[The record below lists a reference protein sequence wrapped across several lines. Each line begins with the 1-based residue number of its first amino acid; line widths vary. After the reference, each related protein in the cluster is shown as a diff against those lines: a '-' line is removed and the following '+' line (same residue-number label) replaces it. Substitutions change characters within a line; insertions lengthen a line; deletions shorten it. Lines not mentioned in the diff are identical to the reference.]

1 MNKMTKKL
9 FSYFAAILIFLSL
22 TAFFGFVLVLRYYSF
37 RQREI
42 DLQARAET
50 IQEQLEQ
57 FMQMSGPKQG
67 KGAYL
72 KFIDDI
78 AMADAY
84 IIDTAGNPFSYGKNA
99 IAKNLPSEE
108 VKEFAARVFA
118 SGTYEHSRKNDKEG
132 NPIFYAGVPVRANGQ
147 IVAAMVIHDNVSID
161 QYGFL
166 LAVTVLGICM
176 TSALVLSL
184 LLAIVLS
191 KRFISPIRQIA
202 LTIKELTL
210 GNYQVKMKVYDKTEL
225 GELAKET
232 DILAHKLDAARAESQ
247 KMEQMQKDYI
257 SNISHE
263 LRTPVTVIRSSLE
276 AICDGTVR
284 GEKIEEY
291 QMQMLEESIAL
302 QRLVNDMLELSR
314 LQNKDFPIEK
324 EEMDLLL
331 TLEDA
336 KRAVRVLA
344 HNKKINIFYEKD
356 VEECLIEGDY
366 GRLRQMFIAVLDNA
380 IKYSEFGKTV
390 NVKAA
395 KQECGIV
402 ISIKDYGCGIPKDE
416 LDNIFTKFYRAGQ
429 RREKGSGL
437 GLSIIKNIAERHD
450 IQITIESV
458 WQEGTTVRFTIP
470 DTIIVHFD

>member
-1 MNKMTKKL
+1 MNKITKKL
-9 FSYFAAILIFLSL
+9 FCYFAVVLIFLSL

-37 RQREI
+37 QQRETE
-42 DLQARAET
+42 LKARAET

-57 FMQMSGPKQG
+57 FMETNGPKQG

-72 KFIDDI
+72 RFIDDI

-99 IAKNLPSEE
+99 AAENLPSEE
-108 VKEFAARVFA
+108 VKEFADLVFA
-118 SGTYEHSRKNDKEG
+118 SGSYKHSRKKDREG
-132 NPIFYAGVPVRANGQ
+132 STIFYAGVPVRASGQ
-147 IVAAMVIHDNVSID
+147 IVAAVVLHDDASID
-161 QYGFL
+161 QSGFF
-166 LAVTVLGICM
+166 LAVTVLGVCM
-176 TSALVLSL
+176 VPALILSL
-184 LLAIVLS
+184 LFAIVLS
-191 KRFISPIRQIA
+191 RRFISPIRQIA
-202 LTIKELTL
+202 LATKELIR
-210 GNYQVKMKVYDKTEL
+210 GNYQVKTEVYDKTEL

-232 DILAHKLDAARAESQ
+232 DILAHELDTAHAESR

-284 GEKIEEY
+284 GEKAEEY
-291 QMQMLEESIAL
+291 QMQMLAESIAL

-331 TLEDA
+331 ALEDA

-344 HNKKINIFYEKD
+344 QDKEITVSYEKN
-356 VEECLIEGDY
+356 VEECLMEGDY

-380 IKYSEFGKTV
+380 IKYSEHGGNV
-390 NVKAA
+390 NVEAA
-395 KQECGIV
+395 RQECGIV
-402 ISIKDYGCGIPKDE
+402 ISVRDYGCGIPEDD
-416 LDNIFTKFYRAGQ
+416 LDNIFTRFYRAGQ

-437 GLSIIKNIAERHD
+437 GLSIIKSIAERHG
-450 IQITIESV
+450 IQVAIESV
-458 WQEGTTVRFTIP
+458 WQEGTTVLFTVP
-470 DTIIVHFD
+470 DAVIGHFG

>member
-1 MNKMTKKL
+1 M
-9 FSYFAAILIFLSL
+9 
-22 TAFFGFVLVLRYYSF
+22 
-37 RQREI
+37 
-42 DLQARAET
+42 
-50 IQEQLEQ
+50 
-57 FMQMSGPKQG
+57 
-67 KGAYL
+67 L
-72 KFIDDI
+72 K
-78 AMADAY
+78 
-84 IIDTAGNPFSYGKNA
+84 
-99 IAKNLPSEE
+99 
-108 VKEFAARVFA
+108 
-118 SGTYEHSRKNDKEG
+118 
-132 NPIFYAGVPVRANGQ
+132 
-147 IVAAMVIHDNVSID
+147 
-161 QYGFL
+161 
-166 LAVTVLGICM
+166 
-176 TSALVLSL
+176 
-184 LLAIVLS
+184 
-191 KRFISPIRQIA
+191 
-202 LTIKELTL
+202 
-210 GNYQVKMKVYDKTEL
+210 
-225 GELAKET
+225 
-232 DILAHKLDAARAESQ
+232 
-247 KMEQMQKDYI
+247 KDYI